1 MKIYNSNNFKKIC
14 EILTTSDFQ
23 SSCLVLL
30 EIYADMILILAV
42 PDLFWDK
49 VTLMGCLI
57 SNYSCA
63 VLSFEI
69 SQSILEGKILAPRLP
84 A

>member
-30 EIYADMILILAV
+30 EILILAV
-42 PDLFWDK
+42 ADLFWDK